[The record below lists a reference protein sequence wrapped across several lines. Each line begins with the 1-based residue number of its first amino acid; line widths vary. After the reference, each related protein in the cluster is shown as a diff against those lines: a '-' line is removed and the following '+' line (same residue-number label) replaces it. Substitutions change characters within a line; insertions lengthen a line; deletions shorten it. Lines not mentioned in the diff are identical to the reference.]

1 MTEIV
6 LDVNLNDEKL
16 KQRIRYLEKKLDE
29 QKRTLERVCHRLNLR
44 YNKKRL

>member
-6 LDVNLNDEKL
+6 LDANLKDEKL
-16 KQRIRYLEKKLDE
+16 RQRILYLEKKLDE